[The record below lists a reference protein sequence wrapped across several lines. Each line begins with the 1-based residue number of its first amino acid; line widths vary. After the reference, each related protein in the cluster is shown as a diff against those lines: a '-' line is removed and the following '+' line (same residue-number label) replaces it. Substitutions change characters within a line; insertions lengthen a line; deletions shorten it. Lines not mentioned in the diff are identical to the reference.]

1 MIRRMDSVFFIEG
14 GIPLAG
20 SIAVRGS
27 KNAASKLMM
36 ASLLTDEP
44 STIENVPMSAEIDI
58 TRELCEKIGSAVSVV
73 GDHEIRISTPEV
85 RTSLVPELSRKNR
98 IPILALGPLLH
109 RAGVAEVPV
118 LGGCP
123 IGHRPIDF
131 HVAALREMG
140 VEIERREHS
149 YYAEA
154 KEIRGAD
161 ISFPWPSVGATEN
174 VILAAVRAK
183 GKTRIENAAVEP
195 EIMNLIEMLRAM
207 GAKIFADEST
217 RCIEIEGVSSLGGA
231 RIRVMPD
238 RNEIVSFATAALAT
252 GGSVYI
258 EEIEDRYVRAFLRSL
273 NEIGAGYEKEGNG
286 IRFFKKGPFGPATI
300 KTEPHPGFMTDWQ
313 QPFLVVLTT
322 AEGISIIHETVYED
336 RLGYTEDLRRMG
348 AYIEVSDACP
358 AGSECRFF
366 GGGHKHVARITGPA
380 KLKGT
385 RMRISDLRA
394 GMAHV
399 LAALAA
405 QGESILEEIH
415 HLDRGYEKID
425 ERLCAIGARIRRVTN
440 EG

>member
-1 MIRRMDSVFFIEG
+1 MIRGMGDTFFIEG
-14 GIPLAG
+14 GIPLTG
-20 SIAVRGS
+20 SLVVRGS
-27 KNAASKLMM
+27 KNAASKLMV
-36 ASLLTDEP
+36 ASLLTDKP

-58 TRELCEKIGSAVSVV
+58 TRELCEKIGSTVSVA
-73 GDHEIRISTPEV
+73 GDHEIQIATPEV
-85 RTSLVPELSRKNR
+85 TTSLVPELSRKNR

-161 ISFPWPSVGATEN
+161 IAFPWPSVGATES
-174 VILAAVRAK
+174 VILAAVLAR
-183 GKTRIENAAVEP
+183 GGTRIENASVEP

-207 GAKIFADEST
+207 GAKISVREEERS
-217 RCIEIEGVSSLGGA
+217 IKIEGVSSLNGA

-252 GGSVYI
+252 GGSVCI
-258 EEIEDRYVRAFLRSL
+258 ENIEDWYLKTFLFTLDR
-273 NEIGAGYEKEGNG
+273 IGAGYEKEGNG
-286 IRFFKKGPFGPATI
+286 IRFFKKGPFHPASV
-300 KTEPHPGFMTDWQ
+300 KTESHPGFMTDWQ
-313 QPFLVVLTT
+313 QPFLVVLTA

-348 AYIEVSDACP
+348 AYIEVSDVCP
-358 AGSECRFF
+358 AGDECRFS
-366 GGGHKHVARITGPA
+366 GKGYKHVARITGPA

-385 RMRISDLRA
+385 RIRIPDLRA

-399 LAALAA
+399 VAALAA
-405 QGESILEEIH
+405 QGESVLEEIH
-415 HLDRGYEKID
+415 HLDRGYERID
-425 ERLCAIGARIRRVTN
+425 ERLQMIGADIRRVKS
-440 EG
+440 

>member
-1 MIRRMDSVFFIEG
+1 MSESFFIEG
-14 GIPLAG
+14 GVPLAG

-27 KNAASKLMM
+27 KNAASKLMV

-44 STIENVPMSAEIDI
+44 STIENVPMSVEIDI
-58 TRELCEKIGSAVSVV
+58 TRELCEKIGSAVSVL
-73 GDHEIRISTPEV
+73 GDHEIRIETPKIT
-85 RTSLVPELSRKNR
+85 TSLVPELSRKNR
-98 IPILALGPLLH
+98 IPILALGPLLA

-140 VEIERREHS
+140 VRIERREHS
-149 YYAEA
+149 YYAKA
-154 KEIRGAD
+154 REIRGAD

-174 VILAAVRAK
+174 VILAAVLAK
-183 GKTRIENAAVEP
+183 GTTRIKNAALEP
-195 EIMNLIEMLRAM
+195 EVMNLIEMLRAM
-207 GAKIFADEST
+207 GAQISVDEGA
-217 RCIEIEGVSSLGGA
+217 RRIEIRGVRTLGGA

-252 GGSVYI
+252 GGSVRI
-258 EEIEDRYVRAFLRSL
+258 EEIEDWYLRAFLFSL
-273 NEIGAGYEKEGNG
+273 DRIGAGYEKEGNG
-286 IRFFKKGPFGPATI
+286 IRFFKKGPFGPASI

-313 QPFLVVLTT
+313 QPFLVVLT
-322 AEGISIIHETVYED
+322 AAKGISIIHETVYED

-348 AYIEVSDACP
+348 AYIEVSDVCP
-358 AGSECRFF
+358 AGDECRFF
-366 GGGHKHVARITGPA
+366 GGGHKHVAEITGPA

-385 RMRISDLRA
+385 RMRIPDLRA

-405 QGESILEEIH
+405 SGKSVIEGVD

-425 ERLCAIGARIRRVTN
+425 ERLAALGARIRRTKS
-440 EG
+440 

>member
-1 MIRRMDSVFFIEG
+1 MMSGMGDRFFIEG
-14 GIPLAG
+14 GVPLAG
-20 SIAVRGS
+20 SLAVRGS
-27 KNAASKLMM
+27 KNAASKLMV
-36 ASLLTDEP
+36 ASLLTDQP
-44 STIENVPMSAEIDI
+44 STIENVPMSVEIDI
-58 TRELCEKIGSAVSVV
+58 TRELCEKIGSTVSAV
-73 GDHEIRISTPEV
+73 GDYEIRIVTPKV
-85 RTSLVPELSRKNR
+85 TTSLVPELSRKNR

-154 KEIRGAD
+154 QEIRGAD
-161 ISFPWPSVGATEN
+161 IAFPWPSVGATES
-174 VILAAVRAK
+174 VILAAVLAK
-183 GKTRIENAAVEP
+183 GRTRIENAAVEP
-195 EIMNLIEMLRAM
+195 EIMNLIEMLCAM
-207 GAKIFADEST
+207 GAKISVREAKRS
-217 RCIEIEGVSSLGGA
+217 IEVEGVLSLGGA

-252 GGSVYI
+252 GGSVCI
-258 EEIEDRYVRAFLRSL
+258 ENIEDWYLKTFLSHL
-273 NEIGAGYEKEGNG
+273 DAIGAGYEKEGSG
-286 IRFFKKGPFGPATI
+286 MRFFKKGPFRPDSI
-300 KTEPHPGFMTDWQ
+300 RTEPHPGFMTDWQ
-313 QPFLVVLTT
+313 QQFLVVLTA

-348 AYIEVSDACP
+348 AYIEVSGVCP
-358 AGSECRFF
+358 VGSECRFF
-366 GGGHKHVARITGPA
+366 GGGYKHVARITGPA

-385 RMRISDLRA
+385 RIRIPDLRA

-399 LAALAA
+399 VAALAA
-405 QGESILEEIH
+405 QGESVLEEIH

-425 ERLCAIGARIRRVTN
+425 ERLETIGARIRRVMDG
-440 EG
+440 E